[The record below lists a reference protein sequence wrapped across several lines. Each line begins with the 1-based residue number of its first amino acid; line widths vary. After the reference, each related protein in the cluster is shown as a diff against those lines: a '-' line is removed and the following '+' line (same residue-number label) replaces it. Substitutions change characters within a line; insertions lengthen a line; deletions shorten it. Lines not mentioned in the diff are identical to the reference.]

1 MGAPLFG
8 FVEGNRTKLSLI
20 LRLFGSA
27 RFSMTQNFPF
37 SEAHS
42 YVRARLTEVFGK
54 DWSFRSAAQGS
65 YWLDEIEIGAVK

>member
-1 MGAPLFG
+1 
-8 FVEGNRTKLSLI
+8 
-20 LRLFGSA
+20 
-27 RFSMTQNFPF
+27 MTQNFPF